1 MLISHDWLRAF
12 VPHDLSPDRVQDLV
26 SAHVATVDRVERLRD
41 DLREVVVARVVEAA
55 RHPNADTLW
64 VTKVDDGSGTILDVV
79 CGAPTVL
86 PGTLYPFART
96 GVTLPG
102 GVRIEKRKIRG
113 ETSNGMLCSARE
125 LRLGEDHAGIM
136 ALDVDAAPGTPLLD
150 ALPLGDVRYDV
161 DVLPNRPDL
170 LSHLGLAREM
180 AALTG
185 IPLQMP
191 AELGAGPAT
200 AGQPVSDPREASSG
214 GATVRLED
222 PGGCPFYMG
231 VVIRG
236 VQVGPSPAWLATRLE
251 SVGLRPISNI
261 VDVTNYM
268 LHGFGQPMHAFDLSR
283 LSQST
288 VVVRRALP
296 GEGLVTL
303 DGLSR
308 TLGSHMTVI
317 ADAERAVAVAGV
329 MGGRASEVQEGTTD
343 IFLEVAVFNPHDVRV
358 TRRAL
363 GLSTDASYRFERG
376 IDAGMTPLAL
386 AIAAR
391 LIVQVAGGRVDG
403 APIAVGAPAAPR
415 TEVAL
420 RPARLQRLLGDE
432 VPAAEITRLLQ
443 LVGFEVA
450 PQGDDEVRVRPPSWR
465 HDVSR
470 DADLVEEI
478 ARLRGYDVL
487 SDAVKPFRPGAV
499 PDHPLWAASRRVRD
513 ELVGLGLAEIV
524 PLPFV
529 RGDDA
534 THVRVR
540 NPLAEDEPHYRRSLL
555 ETLARRAEY
564 NLNRMQG
571 NVRLFEVGSA
581 LEPDAARELPKEEL
595 RVGALIMGTRRPPHF
610 TEPQPPVFD
619 AWDAK
624 GLGER
629 IAGAAFP
636 GESVEVEP
644 ATAEGDAR
652 WRIVRGPERRVVGR
666 VEPVT
671 LDRPNWAAPAYGVE
685 LTLGPMPNAPV
696 AMPGA
701 HIHAL
706 VTNANEAIRRAV
718 TAPAHRYRPL
728 PTTPAVEE
736 DFSLLVPDGMAAADV
751 ERVLR
756 TSGGDLV
763 ERITIFD
770 EYRGEHVPPGY
781 RSVSWRLT
789 FRDPVRTLRDKE
801 IEGRRQKI
809 LRSLENELG
818 VRPRSA

>member
-1 MLISHDWLRAF
+1 MLISHEWLRAF
-12 VPHDLSPDRVQDLV
+12 VPHDLAPEQVRDLV
-26 SAHVATVDRVERLRD
+26 SAHVATVDRMERLRD
-41 DLREVVVARVVEAA
+41 DLRDVVVARVIQAG

-64 VTKVDDGSGTILDVV
+64 VTKVDDGSGTLLDVV
-79 CGAPTVL
+79 CGAPNVV

-96 GVTLPG
+96 GTTLPG
-102 GVRIEKRKIRG
+102 AVKIEKRKIRG
-113 ETSNGMLCSARE
+113 ETSDGMLCSARE
-125 LRLGEDHAGIM
+125 LGLGEDQAGIL
-136 ALDVDAAPGTPLLD
+136 ALEVDAAPGTPLLD
-150 ALPLGDVRYDV
+150 ALPLGDVRYEV

-170 LSHLGLAREM
+170 LSHLGVAREL

-185 IPLQMP
+185 VALQMP
-191 AELGAGPAT
+191 AELGTGAAT
-200 AGQPVSDPREASSG
+200 AGVPVTGAREASSG

-222 PGGCPFYMG
+222 AQGCPFYMG

-236 VQVGPSPAWLATRLE
+236 LNVGPSPAWLATRLE
-251 SVGLRPISNI
+251 AIGLRPISNI

-283 LSQST
+283 LSRST
-288 VVVRRALP
+288 VVVRRARP
-296 GEGLVTL
+296 GELLVTL

-317 ADAERAVAVAGV
+317 ADADRAVAVAGV
-329 MGGRASEVQEGTTD
+329 MGGRDSEVHEATTD
-343 IFLEVAVFNPHDVRV
+343 VFLEVAVFDPHDVRV

-386 AIAAR
+386 ALAAR
-391 LIVQVAGGRVDG
+391 LIIQVAGGRIDG
-403 APIAVGAPAAPR
+403 VPIAVGAPATPR
-415 TEVAL
+415 PEVSL
-420 RPARLQRLLGDE
+420 RPARLQRLLGDQ
-432 VPAAEITRLLQ
+432 VPPDEITRLLKQ
-443 LVGFEVA
+443 VGFEVA
-450 PQGDDEVRVRPPSWR
+450 PEGDDEVRVRPPSWR

-478 ARLRGYDVL
+478 ARLRGYDAL
-487 SDAVKPFRPGAV
+487 SDEVKPFRPTTV
-499 PDHPLWAASRRVRD
+499 PDHPLWAAARRVRD
-513 ELVGLGLAEIV
+513 VLVGLGLSETV

-529 RGDDA
+529 RGDDT

-571 NVRLFEVGSA
+571 NVRLFEIGAA
-581 LEPDAARELPKEEL
+581 LEPDARRDLPHEEL
-595 RVGALIMGTRRPPHF
+595 RVAALIMGARRPPHF
-610 TEPQPPVFD
+610 TEPQPPFYD

-629 IAGAAFP
+629 MAQAAFP
-636 GESVEVEP
+636 GETVVLEP
-644 ATAEGDAR
+644 AGGDGDVR
-652 WRIVRGPERRVVGR
+652 WTMVRGSDRRRVGR
-666 VEPVT
+666 AEPVT
-671 LDRPNWAAPAYGVE
+671 LDRPTWAAPAFGVE
-685 LTLGPMPNAPV
+685 LTLGAMPNAPV
-696 AMPGA
+696 APPGTHLEMA
-701 HIHAL
+701 
-706 VTNANEAIRRAV
+706 EGSRP
-718 TAPAHRYRPL
+718 APAPARRYRPL
-728 PTTPAVEE
+728 PTTPSVEE
-736 DFSLLVPDGMAAADV
+736 DFALLLPDGVSAAAV

-756 TSGGDLV
+756 TSGGELV
-763 ERITIFD
+763 ESVEIFD

-781 RSVSWRLT
+781 RSVAWRLT
-789 FRDPVRTLRDKE
+789 FRDPVRTLRVKE

>member
-12 VPHDLSPDRVQDLV
+12 VAHDLAPEQVRDLV
-26 SAHVATVDRVERLRD
+26 SAHVATVDRMVRLRD
-41 DLREVVVARVVEAA
+41 DLRDVVVARVLEAG

-79 CGAPTVL
+79 CGAPNVEA
-86 PGTLYPFART
+86 GTLYPFART
-96 GVTLPG
+96 GTTLPG

-125 LRLGEDHAGIM
+125 LGLGEDQSGIL
-136 ALDVDAAPGTPLLD
+136 ALETDAAPGTPLLE
-150 ALPLGDVRYDV
+150 ALPLGDVQYEV

-170 LSHLGLAREM
+170 LSHLGVAREV

-185 IPLQMP
+185 VALQMP
-191 AELGAGPAT
+191 AELGPAASARAGDAVT
-200 AGQPVSDPREASSG
+200 DAREASSG

-222 PGGCPFYMG
+222 HEGCPFYMG

-236 VQVGPSPAWLATRLE
+236 VKVGPSPAWLAARLE
-251 SVGLRPISNI
+251 SLGLRPISNI

-283 LSQST
+283 LSRST
-288 VVVRRALP
+288 VVIRRARA
-296 GEGLVTL
+296 GEPLVTL
-303 DGLSR
+303 DGVARKLE
-308 TLGSHMTVI
+308 SHMTVI

-329 MGGRASEVQEGTTD
+329 MGGRESEVHEGTTD
-343 IFLEVAVFNPHDVRV
+343 VFLEVAVFTPHDVRV
-358 TRRAL
+358 TRQAL

-376 IDAGMTPLAL
+376 IDAGMTPRAL
-386 AIAAR
+386 AIAAA
-391 LIVQVAGGRVDG
+391 LITQVAGGRIEN
-403 APIAVGAPAAPR
+403 APIAVGRATTPR
-415 TEVAL
+415 PSVTL
-420 RPARLQRLLGDE
+420 RPARLQRLLGDP
-432 VPAAEITRLLQ
+432 VAPGEIRRLLE
-443 LVGFEVA
+443 LVGFEVV
-450 PQGDDEVRVRPPSWR
+450 PESDEALGVRPPTWR
-465 HDVSR
+465 NDVSR

-487 SDAVKPFRPGAV
+487 SDEVKPFRPTTV
-499 PDHPLWAASRRVRD
+499 PDHPLWLTTRRVRD
-513 ELVGLGLAEIV
+513 VLVGMGLAEII

-564 NLNRMQG
+564 NLSRMQG
-571 NVRLFEVGSA
+571 NVRLFEIGSA
-581 LEPDAARELPKEEL
+581 LEPDAGRDLPNEEL
-595 RVGALIMGTRRPPHF
+595 RVGALIMGARRPAHF
-610 TEPQPPVFD
+610 TEPQPPHYD

-629 IAGAAFP
+629 IVAAAFP
-636 GESVEVEP
+636 GEVVALEP
-644 ATAEGDAR
+644 SGEDGATR
-652 WRIVRGPERRVVGR
+652 WSIVRGPERRMVGR

-671 LDRPNWAAPAYGVE
+671 VDRPNWAAPAYGVE
-685 LTLGPMPNAPV
+685 LTLDVMPNAPV
-696 AMPGA
+696 APPGT
-701 HIHAL
+701 H
-706 VTNANEAIRRAV
+706 VEARGE
-718 TAPAHRYRPL
+718 APAAAAPARRYRPL
-728 PTTPAVEE
+728 PTTPAAEL
-736 DFSLLVPDGMAAADV
+736 DFALLVPDGVPAMAV

-756 TSGGDLV
+756 SSGGELL
-763 ERITIFD
+763 ERVALFD
-770 EYRGEHVPPGY
+770 EYRGEHVPPGF
-781 RSVSWRLT
+781 RSVAWRLT

-818 VRPRSA
+818 VRPRTA